1 MGLFSSTEKK
11 VKLLSKYLLMLVNL
25 AFRNELESLK
35 EKMVK
40 NSEEIKSKLDERE
53 ENAKNIENEISRK
66 EKQLKILENKLNNIK
81 KQVENKTKCIEE
93 LQQENKLLKKKITA
107 ESKKTSIYEG
117 KVGLN
122 NFMCKMRVKYKNS
135 MF

>member
-53 ENAKNIENEISRK
+53 ENVCHIMCFIMKIYNITCRTKSK
-66 EKQLKILENKLNNIK
+66 C
-81 KQVENKTKCIEE
+81 KTFFFLF
-93 LQQENKLLKKKITA
+93 LQSST
-107 ESKKTSIYEG
+107 
-117 KVGLN
+117 
-122 NFMCKMRVKYKNS
+122 
-135 MF
+135 